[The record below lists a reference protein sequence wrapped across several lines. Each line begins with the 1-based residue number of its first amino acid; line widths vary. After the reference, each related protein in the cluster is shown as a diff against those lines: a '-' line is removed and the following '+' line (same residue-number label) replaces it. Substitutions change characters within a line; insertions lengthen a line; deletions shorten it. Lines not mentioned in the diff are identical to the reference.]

1 MLLLQSHLANCTK
14 HSTKY
19 SLVKGIQSCANEGP
33 HHLQRGDKNK
43 NQWWYLNI
51 IVFSSSIGPI
61 STKLLTK
68 HPWFKETQR
77 SHAFFQ
83 GEIIEK
89 NEYTLTTFENFLH
102 NHWANFNQTWQ
113 SILGWWFKVFT
124 NIKDHYMFKME
135 LMIFFFF
142 TWWYN
147 HGFVQGCLL
156 IGTISYMSNVAHG
169 PIVI

>member
-1 MLLLQSHLANCTK
+1 MMLSSYASSAEPLANCTK

-33 HHLQRGDKNK
+33 HHLQRGDKSK

-51 IVFSSSIGPI
+51 IVFSSSIEPI

-89 NEYTLTTFENFLH
+89 KWIYIDNIWKFYPQPLGQF
-102 NHWANFNQTWQ
+102 Q
-113 SILGWWFKVFT
+113 SNLAKHPW
-124 NIKDHYMFKME
+124 
-135 LMIFFFF
+135 LMIQ
-142 TWWYN
+142 
-147 HGFVQGCLL
+147 GF
-156 IGTISYMSNVAHG
+156 YKY
-169 PIVI
+169 